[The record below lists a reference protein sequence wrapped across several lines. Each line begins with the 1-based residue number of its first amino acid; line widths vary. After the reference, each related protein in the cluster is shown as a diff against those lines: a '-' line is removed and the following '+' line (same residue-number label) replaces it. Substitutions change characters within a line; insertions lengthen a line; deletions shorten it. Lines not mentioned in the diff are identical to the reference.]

1 MIRLITDFGAGMT
14 FNVNSV
20 MIPKVPSEPIIKF
33 NKLYPE
39 LVFDTVAPNFTI
51 SPVGSTTVMART

>member
-1 MIRLITDFGAGMT
+1 MIRLITDFGAGIT
-14 FNVNSV
+14 FNVSSV
-20 MIPKVPSEPIIKF
+20 MIPRVPSEPIIKF